1 MAYKLPRAK
10 SPGTVQSKYKRAIS
24 LVELL
29 VGMGIVSFL
38 ILIIAGVY
46 IAHFKIF
53 SNQNASIE
61 SASQN
66 KIALED
72 MTNEIRESAGVV
84 TSCPN
89 PPCSPAQ
96 TTSAS
101 ILVLKIWPIDVNG
114 DPIDPGVN
122 PQNVDYIIYQR
133 NPSDEWKLQKK
144 IVPYATSS
152 RQAITK
158 DIAANITALSFTY
171 DNADPSL
178 ATQVDITLDTQ
189 ASNLGKSYTVSQKS
203 TALIR
208 NK

>member
-1 MAYKLPRAK
+1 MAYKSSSMRAL
-10 SPGTVQSKYKRAIS
+10 S

-66 KIALED
+66 KIALEE
-72 MTNEIRESAGVV
+72 MTNEIRESAGVAA
-84 TSCPN
+84 SCPN
-89 PPCSPAQ
+89 PPCTPQQ

-101 ILVLKIWPIDVNG
+101 VLVLRIWPLNAAKE
-114 DPIDPGVN
+114 PIDPGTD
-122 PQNVDYIIYQR
+122 PTKVDYIIYQR
-133 NPSDEWKLQKK
+133 NPSNEWKLQKK
-144 IVPYATSS
+144 VVPHATSS
-152 RQAITK
+152 RAAITK
-158 DIAANITALSFTY
+158 DIAANIIGLAFTY
-171 DNADPSL
+171 DNADSSL